1 MNADVSA
8 TSPVTHRYT
17 SPTVLAYA
25 CLSIRSGE
33 ASRCWSL
40 WSDGHSSY
48 SDTTYRVHA
57 NGWMMSDLGCSVKV
71 IHVPLDLHWRHTPTG
86 FEGASD
92 YAVHHESAQEATTR
106 ILALPESERTVAL
119 QLACRDVYVGE
130 LLISHSRASA
140 YLHMVVRAIDLGA
153 LDARLT
159 LDPLP
164 SPPPITRT
172 FDVPSFGV

>member
-1 MNADVSA
+1 MNTDVFA
-8 TSPVTHRYT
+8 TSPVTRYT

-33 ASRCWSL
+33 TSRCWNL
-40 WSDGHSSY
+40 WSDGHLSY
-48 SDTTYRVHA
+48 SDTTYRTYD
-57 NGWMMSDLGCSVKV
+57 GLILPWMGSSVRSAYA
-71 IHVPLDLHWRHTPTG
+71 PLDLHWRHTRMG

-92 YAVHHESAQEATTR
+92 YNVRHESAQEAATR
-106 ILALPESERTVAL
+106 ILALPESERAEAL
-119 QLACRDVYVGE
+119 QMACLDVYVGE
-130 LLISHSRASA
+130 LLTSHNRWLA
-140 YLHMVVRAIDLGA
+140 YLNMVVRAFDLGA